1 MEPHLITLT
10 CKTGSVVVAAVALVM
25 VVRVTIAMAMVVL
38 EMINFC
44 NF

>member
-10 CKTGSVVVAAVALVM
+10 CKTGSVAVAAVALVM
-25 VVRVTIAMAMVVL
+25 VVRVTIAMAMGVL